1 MRGLVPLVVS
11 ASLLL
16 AIPALAAS
24 DRRSHLRNAPSGG
37 IVAYTRGTG
46 YGSSW
51 ITVADLAGAR
61 RSQITPRPKNGAW
74 VDYSPVWS
82 PDGSRL
88 AFVRLFE
95 TGVAEGTADLFVV
108 SRDGTGLRLV
118 LRLGLVVGGAR
129 VDVPA
134 WSPDGT
140 RLAYGSGPLY
150 VVNSDGTNARRLL
163 ASTACNP
170 VWSPDGRTLVYL
182 SDAAPCSPRGSNAAA
197 PGYRAIYR
205 IDADGTHGRLL
216 ATGSFGAAAW
226 SPDGSQIA
234 YNGSCE
240 VQHDG
245 DWVCS
250 LFRMKADG
258 SSKRRLA
265 GPDGL
270 LNCVDWRGTEILRCT
285 NGGPKAVSPVT
296 GQSHLVIQRAPGR
309 GLTQLVGRS
318 QDGETVA
325 VLEQTWN
332 TRGRMEHTL
341 LIVTTSGRLLQRV
354 TTPAGWNYSMAS
366 VYLT

>member
-1 MRGLVPLVVS
+1 M
-11 ASLLL
+11 
-16 AIPALAAS
+16 
-24 DRRSHLRNAPSGG
+24 GG
-37 IVAYTRGTG
+37 MVAYTRGTG
-46 YGSSW
+46 YGPSW
-51 ITVADLAGAR
+51 ITVADLAGVR
-61 RSQITPRPKNGAW
+61 RSQITLRPKNGAW

-108 SRDGTGLRLV
+108 NRDGTGLRLV
-118 LRLGLVVGGAR
+118 LRLGLVVGGSPSAR

-134 WSPDGT
+134 WSLDGT

-150 VVNSDGTNARRLL
+150 VVNSDGTNVRRLL

-182 SDAAPCSPRGSNAAA
+182 ADATPCSPRGSNAAA

-205 IDADGTHGRLL
+205 IDTDGTHRRLL
-216 ATGSFGAAAW
+216 AIGSFGAAAW
-226 SPDGSQIA
+226 SPDGSQIT

-240 VQHDG
+240 VQHAA

-250 LFRMKADG
+250 LFRMRADG

-265 GPDGL
+265 GPDGY
-270 LNCVDWRGTEILRCT
+270 LNCVDWRSTPILRCT
-285 NGGPKAVSPVT
+285 NGGPKAVNPVT
-296 GQSHLVIQRAPGR
+296 GQSHLVIQRPPNR
-309 GLTQLVGRS
+309 GLTALVGRS
-318 QDGETVA
+318 QNGETVA
-325 VLEQTWN
+325 VLEQIWN
-332 TRGRMEHTL
+332 THGRMEHTL
-341 LIVTTSGRLLQRV
+341 LIVTTSGRRLQRV

-366 VYLT
+366 VYLP